1 MAAAAAAAMA
11 AVVAV
16 AAAEVAAAA
25 TTAAAAAADL
35 SPHVRRTDRPSIN
48 SVHGFRAGPFAL
60 TL

>member
-1 MAAAAAAAMA
+1 MAVATA
-11 AVVAV
+11 AV
-16 AAAEVAAAA
+16 AAVVAAAA

-48 SVHGFRAGPFAL
+48 SVHGLRADPFAL

>member
-1 MAAAAAAAMA
+1 MAAVAAAAMA
-11 AVVAV
+11 AV
-16 AAAEVAAAA
+16 AAAAAAAVAAAA